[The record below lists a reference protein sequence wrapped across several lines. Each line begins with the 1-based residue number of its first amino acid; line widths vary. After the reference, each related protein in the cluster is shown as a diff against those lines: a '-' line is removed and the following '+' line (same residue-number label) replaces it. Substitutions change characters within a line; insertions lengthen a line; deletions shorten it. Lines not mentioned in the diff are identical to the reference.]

1 MCKVNKQEKIRKICS
16 FVFVVCCLLLVTS
29 TIARIYF
36 YNDLAVK
43 NRDLKGIFDR
53 QTLLE
58 DEITLLRYEDSM
70 LSSIEYVEA
79 EAAKLGFV
87 PLQERLISLDISSS
101 GQVASLAR

>member
-1 MCKVNKQEKIRKICS
+1 MCKVNKQEKIRKICNV
-16 FVFVVCCLLLVTS
+16 VFAVCCGLLATS
-29 TIARIYF
+29 TAARIYF

-43 NRDLKGIFDR
+43 SRELKGIFDR
-53 QTLLE
+53 QATLE
-58 DEITLLRYEDSM
+58 EEIALLRYEDSM

>member
-1 MCKVNKQEKIRKICS
+1 M
-16 FVFVVCCLLLVTS
+16 CCLLLVTS
-29 TIARIYF
+29 TVARIYF

-53 QTLLE
+53 QTALE
-58 DEITLLRYEDSM
+58 EEITLLRYEDSI

-79 EAAKLGFV
+79 ESTKLGFV